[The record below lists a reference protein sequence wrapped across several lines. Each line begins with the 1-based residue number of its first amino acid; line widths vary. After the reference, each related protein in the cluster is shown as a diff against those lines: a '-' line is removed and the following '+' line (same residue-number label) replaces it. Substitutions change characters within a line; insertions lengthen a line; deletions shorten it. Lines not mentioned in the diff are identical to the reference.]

1 LKLPFFIARRYLFA
15 KKSHNVINIISLISA
30 IGITIGT
37 AALVVVMSV
46 FNGFVDLGESLYRIS
61 DSDLRITPTTGK
73 IFTPQTP
80 EFEKVRQLSGIA
92 SFAEVVEENVLLEYR
107 GYQNVATIKG
117 VDSAFLSTTNMWQ
130 AMVDGEFQ
138 LWHGDLEQAVI
149 GRGIAYKLGIGIHFV
164 DPLHVYAPKREGT
177 ISLIN
182 PQASLVSEYIFPAGI
197 FAIEQ
202 SYDNAYLFVPI
213 RFVRNLFDYT
223 NEVSAIEIQL
233 DKTAN
238 ADKIQQEIRKILGK
252 DFVVKNRYEQQE
264 IIFRMYKTE
273 KAVVY
278 SILLFMLLIIS
289 CNALGSLAMIII
301 EKKDDVFTLRSMGA
315 DDKMI
320 SRIFLLEGWM
330 ISLLGMI
337 VGVIIGLLLAWAQQ
351 VFGLIAMPGNFLV
364 NAYPVS
370 IHWSDVALIALTVVS
385 IGYLTAWLP
394 VRFAKSK

>member
-73 IFTPQTP
+73 VFIPQTS

-320 SRIFLLEGWM
+320 SRVFLLEGWM

-351 VFGLIAMPGNFLV
+351 AFGLIAMPGNFLV

>member
-1 LKLPFFIARRYLFA
+1 MPFFIARRYLFA

-73 IFTPQTP
+73 VFIPQTS

-233 DKTAN
+233 DKTVN

-351 VFGLIAMPGNFLV
+351 AFGLIAMPGNFLV

>member
-1 LKLPFFIARRYLFA
+1 MKLPFFIARRYLFA